1 MRQKAI
7 NTMGYIVSAVSIGI
21 FPYLVFKLDTHDS
34 LRSLLF
40 LGWVLLSMGAGLVVA
55 SLAAFTRNRSGGLIE
70 SGVYGIVR
78 HPMYLGA
85 LLCFLSFFCFH
96 PHGITL
102 FLSLVNGVIVYGYIR
117 QGEKQNMER
126 FGEAY
131 KQYMKKVPQIN
142 LLAGIY
148 RRLKN
153 R

>member
-1 MRQKAI
+1 
-7 NTMGYIVSAVSIGI
+7 
-21 FPYLVFKLDTHDS
+21 
-34 LRSLLF
+34 
-40 LGWVLLSMGAGLVVA
+40 
-55 SLAAFTRNRSGGLIE
+55 
-70 SGVYGIVR
+70 
-78 HPMYLGA
+78 MYLGA

-142 LLAGIY
+142 LLTGIY